1 MSRTMLVTIAVI
13 GAMIGGVSSA
23 IAGQGETDTTAWVTV
38 SPGTVAAGGA
48 RVDLRG
54 CGYDIKP
61 VQLRVTHSAGY
72 TEVFG
77 TGMWNTGC
85 FSTYFTTAEAGTY
98 TISVY
103 ESQRSKRQPWV
114 LAASTELTVV

>member
-1 MSRTMLVTIAVI
+1 MSRTMLSMIAVA

-23 IAGQGETDTTAWVTV
+23 IAGQSGTDTPAWVTA

-48 RVDLRG
+48 RVDLTG

-61 VQLRVTHSAGY
+61 VQIRVTHSAGY

-85 FSTYFTTAEAGTY
+85 FSTYLTTAEAGTY
-98 TISVY
+98 TIDVY

-114 LAASTELTVV
+114 LAASTTLSVQ